1 LGKADEYF
9 EVMEYFY
16 AEKEE
21 RNMNMRGN
29 CMMRRLIFKGQRGFT
44 LIELLVVI
52 AIIAIL
58 AAMLLPALAKT
69 KLQAI
74 KTLCLDNEKQQIVA
88 LTMYAGDCRD
98 YLPDGTGGFWA
109 WDMDGYLANLM
120 LAYGTKPITWYDP
133 GTEPKFGP
141 VDWFGTVPYGNVPG
155 NEPSL
160 WCWELPY
167 PAPTAVP
174 GQGVRVIGYAQT
186 FVGTASYA
194 GVYATNTN
202 QKLSET
208 STPGY
213 FNQPGGVPVGPITK
227 RPLVAC
233 ATLNNTGNSDVFST
247 MATYDWVNVDGG
259 YMYAGVP
266 KGHISAHL
274 KGSTLPDGGNI
285 GMLDCHVEWR
295 PFNQMRNRTSG
306 NPYFYY

>member
-1 LGKADEYF
+1 MKILF
-9 EVMEYFY
+9 
-16 AEKEE
+16 
-21 RNMNMRGN
+21 RRGN
-29 CMMRRLIFKGQRGFT
+29 RGFT

-58 AAMLLPALAKT
+58 AAMLLPALSKA

-74 KTLCLDNEKQQIVA
+74 KTACVNNEKQQLLA
-88 LTMYAGDCRD
+88 LNMYAGENKD
-98 YLPDGTGGFWA
+98 YLPDGTGGVWA

-120 LAYGTKPITWYDP
+120 ITYGTTPLIWYDP
-133 GTEPKFGP
+133 GTGPKFGP
-141 VDWFGTVPYGNVPG
+141 TDWFGSVAYGNVPG
-155 NEPSL
+155 GTPSL
-160 WCWELPY
+160 WTWGNGTTPLPY
-167 PAPTAVP
+167 PDP
-174 GQGVRVIGYAQT
+174 GVMPGVGIRVQGYAQT

-213 FNQPGGVPVGPITK
+213 FNDPGGVPVGPISK

-233 ATLNNTGNSDVFST
+233 ATLNDTGDSDNYAT
-247 MATYDWVNVDGG
+247 MLGYNWVNVDGG
-259 YMYAGVP
+259 FKFNGAL

-274 KGSTLPDGGNI
+274 QSATIPQGGNI
-285 GMLDCHVEWR
+285 GMLDAHVEWR
-295 PFNQMRNRTSG
+295 PFNQMISRTSG